1 MLGRPVKVYG
11 FNSDHT
17 EGKLHFKKHSEQGF
31 LEDLASCSYVICGG
45 GHTLISEALFY
56 GKPVISFPIANL
68 FEQYLNAFYI
78 EKSGYGM
85 NAKGLKTTLDRM
97 PTFESQLDQFKA
109 NIKLGKFKGNAEI
122 YSLLDHFIREKSLQ
136 RIQPG

>member
-1 MLGRPVKVYG
+1 
-11 FNSDHT
+11 
-17 EGKLHFKKHSEQGF
+17 
-31 LEDLASCSYVICGG
+31 
-45 GHTLISEALFY
+45 
-56 GKPVISFPIANL
+56 
-68 FEQYLNAFYI
+68 
-78 EKSGYGM
+78 M